1 MQYDCEIYDLYDSD
15 KTYDPKSSTEADEV
29 NMCNSDTSMSPHDGD
44 NDLVWDD
51 MLCPQ
56 SELKRRSRSGILN
69 STSRGIVPDFGSGL
83 TNNKSDKEEK
93 TSSSSSL
100 HCYDVISESLE
111 IISKMNDVVTIH
123 ENENISVLE
132 RSLNSNVNPG
142 LELYRKSRETISDT
156 LEILKSQLALK
167 KKLARE
173 FESRVEGLNEEF
185 LGFTRVNSQNLVDPV
200 VVDVSDN
207 LADIDVPDY
216 LDITGEGTNFDKYFD
231 GNNEVSQ
238 SSSRLSSTSVVS
250 GETRVRVSVLTD
262 GSILETIE
270 RLVVVSPS
278 LPHDRPVTRS
288 RGNVMELPNVMK
300 GPIEFQKYK
309 LD

>member
-1 MQYDCEIYDLYDSD
+1 M
-15 KTYDPKSSTEADEV
+15 
-29 NMCNSDTSMSPHDGD
+29 
-44 NDLVWDD
+44 
-51 MLCPQ
+51 
-56 SELKRRSRSGILN
+56 
-69 STSRGIVPDFGSGL
+69 
-83 TNNKSDKEEK
+83 
-93 TSSSSSL
+93 
-100 HCYDVISESLE
+100 
-111 IISKMNDVVTIH
+111 
-123 ENENISVLE
+123 
-132 RSLNSNVNPG
+132 
-142 LELYRKSRETISDT
+142 
-156 LEILKSQLALK
+156 EILKSQLELK

-262 GSILETIE
+262 GSVLETIE